1 MTTTASPKQQVMIA
15 RQHLDKL
22 AIFIT
27 SMIDFFKGTNP
38 NIDAEL
44 KLIKK
49 LLAGKP
55 DYERAS
61 ELTIAL
67 NAQLKNESKFMQQK
81 NMDTLSQIEKSLRSI
96 VELEAVPKEVKGD
109 IKSFLQ
115 NLGSEKSNT
124 SSPVAQFETA
134 LKLFR
139 QALSN
144 NVVSQSQESVKMQ
157 QELHLQITQELQE
170 LLSPYY
176 AQNKEDKRIIELR
189 QKLNSGLEHS
199 ELLECCLALIRF
211 VIRDVMKEASSANRL
226 IHDIHSSLEKINT
239 GIKSTIATSKSRFEK
254 RSKHNQSMREQIDAI
269 ESALGDSQR
278 IEDLKREAQANLKDM
293 QSSIN
298 ACEADERAEQ
308 KKIIAL
314 LESMQ
319 KRITELESKA
329 SNYKQKLID
338 QRVITMTD
346 TLTKL
351 PNRMAY
357 EEKVENE
364 FVKANAR
371 NTLLCMA
378 LVDIDHF
385 KRINDKYGHS
395 VGDKT
400 LQIIASQIKKN
411 LAPSDFI
418 ARWGGEEFIIL
429 LPNSDLDESFDR
441 LEKMREKV
449 ANLPFMFKGARVSV
463 TVSIGLI
470 DARQSLSVDA
480 AFESVD
486 KLLYHAKQDGRNQT
500 IMHTHVKDA

>member
-1 MTTTASPKQQVMIA
+1 MTTSASPKQQVMIA

-49 LLAGKP
+49 LLSGKP
-55 DYERAS
+55 DYERVS

-67 NAQLKNESKFMQQK
+67 NAQFKHESKFMQQK
-81 NMDTLSQIEKSLRSI
+81 NMDTLAQIEKSLRSI
-96 VELEAVPKEVKGD
+96 AELEAVSKDVKSD
-109 IKSFLQ
+109 IKTFLQ
-115 NLGSEKSNT
+115 NLSSEKSNT

-134 LKLFR
+134 LSLFR

-144 NVVSQSQESVKMQ
+144 NAVSQSQDSAKNSLRVQ
-157 QELHLQITQELQE
+157 QDLHLNITQELQE

-176 AQNKEDKRIIELR
+176 AQNKEDKHIGELR
-189 QKLNSGLEHS
+189 QKLNSGLKHS

-211 VIRDVMKEASSANRL
+211 VIRDVMKEASTANRL
-226 IHDIHSSLEKINT
+226 IHDIHGSLGKINT
-239 GIKSTIATSKSRFEK
+239 GIKSTIATSTSRFEK

-278 IEDLKREAQANLKDM
+278 IEDLKREAQSKLEDM

-298 ACEADERAEQ
+298 ACEADERTEQ
-308 KKIIAL
+308 KKMIAL
-314 LESMQ
+314 LDSMQ

-338 QRVITMTD
+338 QRVMTMTD

-357 EEKVENE
+357 EEKIENE
-364 FVKANAR
+364 FAKARAR
-371 NTLLCMA
+371 NTSLCMA

-400 LQIIASQIKKN
+400 LQIIATQIKSN
-411 LAPSDFI
+411 LAPTDFI
-418 ARWGGEEFIIL
+418 ARWGGEEFVIL
-429 LPNSDLDESFDR
+429 LPNTDLDESFER
-441 LEKMREKV
+441 LEVMREKI
-449 ANLPFMFKGARVSV
+449 AKLPFMFKGARVSV
-463 TVSIGLI
+463 TISVGLI
-470 DARQSLSVDA
+470 NAKQALSVEA

-486 KLLYHAKQDGRNQT
+486 KLLYQAKQSGRNQT
-500 IMHTHVKDA
+500 VM